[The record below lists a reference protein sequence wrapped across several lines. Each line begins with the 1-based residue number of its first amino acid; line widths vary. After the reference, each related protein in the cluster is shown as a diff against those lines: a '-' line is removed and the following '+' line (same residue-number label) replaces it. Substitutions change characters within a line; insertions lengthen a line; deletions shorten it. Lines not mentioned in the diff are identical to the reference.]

1 MRKSRSFCLR
11 SPRQRH
17 LLPDA
22 SVRCRS
28 ALPDGGRLPG
38 GDPLRLF
45 HSQNG
50 FRLLRIHPIQKHHF
64 RAFHPQNGYL
74 PLRRGFSAADRS
86 VRQLF
91 SAADCS
97 VRQFFSAAD
106 RSVRQLFSAVDCSVR
121 QFFSAADRPV
131 QRVFF
136 SADRSVQRIFA
147 AAGRPPMRDVCA
159 AAARCRRVLSVCGS
173 RPEAGPPAVRNPSYQ
188 TSPSVSFPAQPAS
201 MSASCAGRRA
211 TSRP

>member
-106 RSVRQLFSAVDCSVR
+106 R
-121 QFFSAADRPV
+121 PV